1 MTPEEKLNTI
11 VNYVKGLRAE
21 IELSQKASK
30 ELREVSG
37 FCKGWDAGTQFI
49 LETIT
54 ATLEALIETK

>member
-11 VNYVKGLRAE
+11 VNYVRGLRTQ
-21 IELSQKASK
+21 IELSQSASK

-54 ATLEALIETK
+54 ETLEALIETK

>member
-11 VNYVKGLRAE
+11 VKYVKGLRTE
-21 IELSQKASK
+21 IELSQNASK
-30 ELREVSG
+30 ELREVSS

-54 ATLEALIETK
+54 ATLEAIIETK